1 MLKTGTKIIPIFY
14 HVDPFD
20 LRWIA
25 QGKGSYVDAF
35 SKHEKKGRYT
45 PQKLQEW
52 MKALQDVSFLS
63 GYLINDDSVNE
74 GRLLKNVVDCIVR
87 AMKRVPLEVAKHPV
101 GMDEAVINFER
112 NAVQS
117 AQNYPNVKIE
127 GIVGMGGSGKTTLAK
142 ELFNRKCSFF
152 ERSSF
157 IFDVWSAA
165 QNDLHKKQKKL
176 LQDLGVSYST
186 FDNVEDGKRIL
197 SNCLRYVRAFIVLD
211 DVDHIDQLDALLPNL
226 NNLGSNSL
234 VIVTTRDSGVLTS
247 WDIYSIYKMPGLN
260 DLQAMELFCKHAFMQ
275 PFPLPG
281 YEILAEGFLKACNG
295 LPLSLKVLGGQL
307 HGRKSEDF
315 WQSQLNKI
323 LRILPPD
330 IIKRLQ
336 LSFDTLDKEEQEMF
350 LDAACFLIGE
360 EKSVAIA
367 VWDGSGWSGVHGL
380 ESLVNKCLVELIYDD
395 DKHRETIW
403 MHNHLR
409 YMGREIA
416 TTHCP
421 YRYWSPQQIK
431 KFFKERTP
439 VRGISFETLK
449 SQIVLKTS
457 VGTSRRGFKQLG
469 FSLNSEILLVSG
481 NELTKGILSSSEG
494 LLWLR
499 WKSFPH
505 TNLPSWLPLTSLT
518 VLQISSTELVELWG
532 ARVEPPLKLIELN
545 ITSSSR
551 LQKFPPSI
559 GCLKH
564 LKKII
569 FRNGQFESFHFRSLP
584 EELCDLQSLEHLELD
599 FFDHLSSLPVRFGE
613 LTNLRYIKLNYCAE
627 LKELPLSF
635 KHLIH
640 LEFLGLSFCKK
651 LKLRLDMLENI
662 TKLEILDLYCCE
674 EVQELPSQ
682 ITNQVSLKTLNADK
696 TSLRYLP
703 NDIGLLR
710 KLNSLSISSSLL
722 TSLPTSLGNLSCLTY
737 IFISCPLLTS
747 LPHSLSNLSCLTF
760 FNIVSCEKLEY
771 IPHSLCRHQL
781 LRKVT
786 IRYAGVRELP
796 FGAGDFALHKLEFID
811 LSETGLSEISIS
823 QDCCPNLKDLTI
835 SGNTQLMEIKSLPKS
850 INYLLLSDC
859 EVLKNTRCIGGVVN
873 LRQLYISAC
882 GELDE
887 LPNFTLLTLLNE
899 FTMIKCPKVS
909 RIEGLQHCTSLE
921 KLEIETSWKLPGIQ
935 SLEKIDRLKELSIKC
950 HNMSASKPS
959 VQSIKECPWRMEL
972 EGRVFGFVQD
982 CLEFP
987 ELSVKQWKEVFDP
1000 NKELFYSPNFLCY
1013 MERDYIEDESYLE
1026 KRKYI
1031 HIAVFRQA
1039 PDDEV
1044 ASYFQSRSQQYL
1056 CSSDSRAIVVA
1067 GEEAKVVEA
1076 FYKILSLLE

>member
-1 MLKTGTKIIPIFY
+1 
-14 HVDPFD
+14 
-20 LRWIA
+20 
-25 QGKGSYVDAF
+25 
-35 SKHEKKGRYT
+35 
-45 PQKLQEW
+45 
-52 MKALQDVSFLS
+52 
-63 GYLINDDSVNE
+63 
-74 GRLLKNVVDCIVR
+74 
-87 AMKRVPLEVAKHPV
+87 
-101 GMDEAVINFER
+101 MDETVINFER

-142 ELFNRKCSFF
+142 DLFNRKCSFF
-152 ERSSF
+152 ERSNF
-157 IFDVWSAA
+157 IFYVQSAA
-165 QNDLHKKQKKL
+165 QKDLHKKQIKL

-197 SNCLRYVRAFIVLD
+197 SNSLRYVRAFIILD

-226 NNLGSNSL
+226 NNLRSNSL
-234 VIVTTRDSGVLTS
+234 VIVTTRDSRVLTS

-260 DLQAMELFCKHAFMQ
+260 DLQAIEIFCKHAFMQ
-275 PFPLPG
+275 PFPLSG

-295 LPLSLKVLGGQL
+295 LPCL
-307 HGRKSEDF
+307 
-315 WQSQLNKI
+315 
-323 LRILPPD
+323 
-330 IIKRLQ
+330 
-336 LSFDTLDKEEQEMF
+336 LSFDALDKEEQEMF

-367 VWDGSGWSGVHGL
+367 VWDGSGWTGVHGL
-380 ESLVNKCLVELIYDD
+380 ESLVNKCLVEL
-395 DKHRETIW
+395 
-403 MHNHLR
+403 
-409 YMGREIA
+409 
-416 TTHCP
+416 
-421 YRYWSPQQIK
+421 
-431 KFFKERTP
+431 ERTP
-439 VRGISFETLK
+439 VRGISSETLN

-481 NELTKGILSSSEG
+481 NELTKGILSSSED

-505 TNLPSWLPLTSLT
+505 RSLPSWLPLTSLT

-532 ARVEPPLKLIELN
+532 ARVEPPLKLIELKT
-545 ITSSSR
+545 TSSSR

-559 GCLKH
+559 GRLKH
-564 LKKII
+564 FKKIT

-627 LKELPLSF
+627 LKELPVSF

-651 LKLRLDMLENI
+651 LKLRSDMLENI
-662 TKLEILDLYCCE
+662 TKLEILDLYSCE

-682 ITNQVSLKTLNADK
+682 ITNQVSLKTLNTDK
-696 TSLRYLP
+696 TS
-703 NDIGLLR
+703 
-710 KLNSLSISSSLL
+710 S
-722 TSLPTSLGNLSCLTY
+722 
-737 IFISCPLLTS
+737 
-747 LPHSLSNLSCLTF
+747 
-760 FNIVSCEKLEY
+760 
-771 IPHSLCRHQL
+771 
-781 LRKVT
+781 
-786 IRYAGVRELP
+786 RELP

-823 QDCCPNLKDLTI
+823 QDRCPNLKDLPI

-850 INYLLLSDC
+850 INYLLLLDC

-899 FTMIKCPKVS
+899 FTMIKCLKVS
-909 RIEGLQHCTSLE
+909 RVEGLKHCTSLE

-950 HNMSASKPS
+950 HNMSALKPS
-959 VQSIKECPWRMEL
+959 VRSIKECPCRIEL

-982 CLEFP
+982 YLEFP
-987 ELSVKQWKEVFDP
+987 ELSVKQRKEVFDP

-1013 MERDYIEDESYLE
+1013 MERDYIEDESYSE

-1056 CSSDSRAIVVA
+1056 CSSDSRAIVLA

-1076 FYKILSLLE
+1076 FYKIFALLE